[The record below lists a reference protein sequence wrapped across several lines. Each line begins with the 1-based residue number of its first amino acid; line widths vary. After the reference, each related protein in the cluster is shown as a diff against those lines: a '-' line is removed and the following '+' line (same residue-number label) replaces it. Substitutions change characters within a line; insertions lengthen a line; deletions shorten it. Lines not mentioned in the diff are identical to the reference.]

1 MFDRDF
7 EFGTGIS
14 SYQTEGA
21 YKADLKV
28 PSIWDEF
35 THEGSN
41 IEDNSDG
48 DVATDFYHRYREDI
62 LLAKELGISSF
73 RLSLSWCRIINEDQ
87 SVNYQGISFYRQVLS
102 FIRECQMKCAV
113 TLYHWDLPLYLDTK
127 GGFANPGIKGYYLT
141 YVKAVV
147 ENLGDLI
154 DVYFTFN
161 EPQCIIGLGMNG
173 IEQAPKRIYP
183 ISDLVKACHNIL
195 LCHAL
200 AFRLIKDTNPS
211 SKVSFVN
218 TFTPYL
224 PTDRE
229 NKDEEEKAYQM
240 TFKSPVDRYVFF
252 TPSVFMDPLFL
263 GHYPQEYYQ
272 EFAPLLSFVTK
283 QDMDLIK
290 ESTPDDIYINIYT
303 GRDIHVEKDKTVRI
317 IEDDRKEDQTSFNWL
332 KVKPESLYYA
342 VKYAF
347 RRYQKPVYIS
357 ENGVPYEDT
366 REDNRVHDEKRTEFI
381 KRYLE
386 QLDKARKEGIPVKG
400 YYYWS
405 LEDNFEW
412 AFGYTKRF
420 GLVYIDYQDDLRRI
434 KKDSFYAYQRII
446 KEAK

>member
-1 MFDRDF
+1 
-7 EFGTGIS
+7 
-14 SYQTEGA
+14 
-21 YKADLKV
+21 
-28 PSIWDEF
+28 
-35 THEGSN
+35 
-41 IEDNSDG
+41 
-48 DVATDFYHRYREDI
+48 
-62 LLAKELGISSF
+62 
-73 RLSLSWCRIINEDQ
+73 
-87 SVNYQGISFYRQVLS
+87 
-102 FIRECQMKCAV
+102 
-113 TLYHWDLPLYLDTK
+113 
-127 GGFANPGIKGYYLT
+127 
-141 YVKAVV
+141 
-147 ENLGDLI
+147 
-154 DVYFTFN
+154 
-161 EPQCIIGLGMNG
+161 
-173 IEQAPKRIYP
+173 
-183 ISDLVKACHNIL
+183 
-195 LCHAL
+195 
-200 AFRLIKDTNPS
+200 
-211 SKVSFVN
+211 
-218 TFTPYL
+218 
-224 PTDRE
+224 
-229 NKDEEEKAYQM
+229 
-240 TFKSPVDRYVFF
+240 
-252 TPSVFMDPLFL
+252 
-263 GHYPQEYYQ
+263 
-272 EFAPLLSFVTK
+272 
-283 QDMDLIK
+283 MDLIK